1 MIQLLSPDDGSEL
14 FLGDDGYYHSQTS
27 DSVFEIYDGKPLKM
41 NSEIKYANESINSDE
56 YILDSPL
63 VDTVGEENL
72 IFDETPQSESF
83 DENDNVYSRF
93 FNDWK
98 KMLKSVSNIES
109 IDLDTESVKEDIMY
123 FAQLESKRQ
132 EHSDPTETKAYFKEY
147 LQKIKNIYNSENDFE
162 DNIKSTFSIVNNK
175 CTHVLEKI
183 TNDFSSV
190 LLCSYFSYDSEFISG
205 LLIPAIVGYS
215 RRNRS
220 SFVEVKP
227 NPRNTSVFI
236 VNAYAEDGNSL
247 SINNI
252 EEKFAYEIKYN
263 IEKIPNL
270 NKDKDK
276 EKENNSAGYVGLI
289 ELCILT
295 FVVTLV
301 VGIVLAIQ
309 IMQ

>member
-14 FLGDDGYYHSQTS
+14 FLGEDGYYHSQTS
-27 DSVFEIYDGKPLKM
+27 DSVFEIYDGKPLKV
-41 NSEIKYANESINSDE
+41 NNEIKYANESIDSDE

-72 IFDETPQSESF
+72 IFDEPSSTDNF

-132 EHSDPTETKAYFKEY
+132 EHSDPAETKIYFKEY
-147 LQKIKNIYNSENDFE
+147 LQKVKKIYDSENDYL

-175 CTHVLEKI
+175 CTHVVEKI

-215 RRNRS
+215 RRNKS

-247 SINNI
+247 SINNV

-270 NKDKDK
+270 NKTENK
-276 EKENNSAGYVGLI
+276 EKENNSGGYVGLI

-295 FVVTLV
+295 FVITLV